1 MQKIKPTKEEQ
12 MKTKE
17 EVLNQLYISAKDIQ
31 VLIPGLNIIKCRELI
46 EEIQQEM
53 KEKNLYVP
61 PSTKPRRA
69 LTKLARKKL
78 GI

>member
-1 MQKIKPTKEEQ
+1 

-17 EVLNQLYISAKDIQ
+17 EVLDQTYIDANDLRI
-31 VLIPGLNIIKCRELI
+31 LIPKLNIVKCREFI

-53 KEKNLYVP
+53 IEKKLYVP

-69 LTKLARKKL
+69 LTKLVRKRL

>member
-1 MQKIKPTKEEQ
+1 

-17 EVLNQLYISAKDIQ
+17 EVLEQTYIDANDLRI
-31 VLIPGLNIIKCRELI
+31 LIPKLNIVKCREFI

-53 KEKNLYVP
+53 IEKKLYVP

-69 LTKLARKKL
+69 LTKLVRKKL

>member
-1 MQKIKPTKEEQ
+1 

-17 EVLNQLYISAKDIQ
+17 EVLEQAYIDANDLRI
-31 VLIPGLNIIKCRELI
+31 LIPKLNIVKCREFI

-53 KEKNLYVP
+53 IEKKLYVP

-69 LTKLARKKL
+69 LTKLVRKKL

>member
-1 MQKIKPTKEEQ
+1 

-17 EVLNQLYISAKDIQ
+17 EVLDQTYIDANDLRI
-31 VLIPGLNIIKCRELI
+31 LIPKLNIVKCREFI
-46 EEIQQEM
+46 EDVQQEM
-53 KEKNLYVP
+53 IEKKLYVP

-69 LTKLARKKL
+69 LTKLVRKRL

>member
-1 MQKIKPTKEEQ
+1 

-17 EVLNQLYISAKDIQ
+17 EVLEQTYIDANDLRI
-31 VLIPGLNIIKCRELI
+31 LIPKLNIVKCREFI

-53 KEKNLYVP
+53 IEKKLYVP

-69 LTKLARKKL
+69 LTKLVRKRL

>member
-1 MQKIKPTKEEQ
+1 

-17 EVLNQLYISAKDIQ
+17 EVLNQLYLSAKDIQ
-31 VLIPGLNIIKCRELI
+31 ILIPGLNIVKCRELI
-46 EEIQQEM
+46 DEIQHDM
-53 KEKNLYVP
+53 TEKKLYVP

-69 LTKLARKKL
+69 LTKLVRKKL